1 MSNENSI
8 TGSGSVSSLSNTQSQ
23 PTSDQQGAAPASA
36 TWDGKTV
43 SPSQPPSINQA
54 TKTEVKSS
62 SNTNLNIET
71 VTVQPPPHL
80 LAGQAR
86 HAALPDSEQLIK
98 NLGQPPKKDPLF
110 GLIKMSTN
118 YKNILSQLD
127 QVKQSLES
135 PQDKTT
141 IRQQLL
147 CTENTLRKLDQAVD
161 HYIAGSGSGKRR
173 FKEEMRELKTTI
185 GQEIKT
191 LNRLKNSDLGKSWPP
206 DLSLK
211 DALDYGRE
219 GIHLDD
225 VKYFKGQQLTP
236 AEARKS
242 VLQEQQMIQKER
254 NREVIQG
261 IKDAFKKKENAE
273 SFEKG
278 ISQVLDDG
286 KTLRSDLRKQDKLT
300 ENDDGKIQKLM
311 VQAEFATKAYVDLF
325 IRDDALPKEMQELS
339 HAALENQ
346 LGQLP
351 MAKLSQADRERA
363 TQLLDLIHENTSLVH
378 LKYQDFDKRF
388 AMPEY
393 ATKVFGHQEGRQYDT
408 VVIDTAS
415 INYDASK
422 IANILGIKYD
432 SFDLLKSIEQDEKIK
447 DLIKSDDSIGL
458 RLDFKNNQNKAM
470 DFISDLLTS
479 LIPKESAE
487 NIKNIKTVISH
498 FDGLLR
504 DRPDARIALSLLDA
518 SDRQAIFKQTVDRF
532 SLLDKHQK
540 QDLLSQI
547 KDLTG
552 QYLPDEENLKLGASL
567 GEGISGI
574 VYDGTFNGKPVVVKV
589 LKPSNYSSYIIE
601 SLRQA
606 ELRDSPYTPKITGFM
621 SKSDMSQARIILEK
635 VDGNSYEKLK
645 YPETMEDRA
654 KVGIHCIS
662 GALKGLEFLHQRD
675 LVHCD
680 LKLANIMLDS
690 KMLEPRVIDFG
701 VCMKKG
707 EVDRIGTPETM
718 APEVNTGKRPEPASD
733 IYSLGCILYEQIT
746 KTPAQDKTEGLT
758 KQTDFSGKEWKEAP
772 LNECQVFIEACMR
785 EDPKQRPTTGQIL
798 QALRGDPVSPA
809 SPGEHG
815 LNKDELGVLD
825 LFKPENGYSLQAKA
839 LLSKLQQ

>member
-1 MSNENSI
+1 MVTNSPI
-8 TGSGSVSSLSNTQSQ
+8 DSKSVSPSLTPVSQ
-23 PTSDQQGAAPASA
+23 PLCDPQGLAPSSA

-43 SPSQPPSINQA
+43 SLSQPPSINQS
-54 TKTEVKSS
+54 TKPEVKSS

-98 NLGQPPKKDPLF
+98 NLGQRPKKDLPF

-393 ATKVFGHQEGRQYDT
+393 ATKVFGHQEGLQYD
-408 VVIDTAS
+408 
-415 INYDASK
+415 
-422 IANILGIKYD
+422 IKKTD
-432 SFDLLKSIEQDEKIK
+432 LKSNQQMAKIFATNLLT
-447 DLIKSDDSIGL
+447 DLISPTQAKSVETLIGH
-458 RLDFKNNQNKAM
+458 
-470 DFISDLLTS
+470 I
-479 LIPKESAE
+479 E
-487 NIKNIKTVISH
+487 
-498 FDGLLR
+498 GLLCN
-504 DRPDARIALSLLDA
+504 RPDFRIALSLLND
-518 SDRQAIFKQTVDRF
+518 SDRTDILTQAVKRLP
-532 SLLDKHQK
+532 LLDKEQK
-540 QDLLSQI
+540 KESLSKI
-547 KDLTG
+547 DDLTNKH
-552 QYLPDEENLKLGASL
+552 LPNTKNLKAIEEIGHGAT
-567 GEGISGI
+567 GV
-574 VYDGTFNGKPVVVKV
+574 VYSGTFNGKPVAIKGATMRIGGDNDYTN
-589 LKPSNYSSYIIE
+589 SIIE
-601 SLRQA
+601 ALRQA
-606 ELRDSPYTPKITGFM
+606 ELHNSPYTPKILGFVGKETAI
-621 SKSDMSQARIILEK
+621 SIIIDK
-635 VDGNSYEKLK
+635 VDGGDYKKLTEEFD
-645 YPETMEDRA
+645 ETNDRA
-654 KVGIHCIS
+654 IIGVHCIS
-662 GALKGLEFLHQRD
+662 GMVKGLEFLHQRQ

-680 LKLANIMLDS
+680 LKPENALFDS
-690 KMLEPRVIDFG
+690 KTLEPRLIDFG
-701 VCMKKG
+701 VCAKQG
-707 EVDRIGTPETM
+707 ETSHLGTAKTW
-718 APEVNTGKRPEPASD
+718 APEVSSQGKPEPASD
-733 IYSLGCILYEQIT
+733 IYSLGCTLYEQIT
-746 KTPAQDKTEGLT
+746 KFPAHKEIHGVIGSVYTEI
-758 KQTDFSGKEWKEAP
+758 QTDFGSKEWQTTP
-772 LNECQVFIEACMR
+772 LKECQAFIEACMR

-825 LFKPENGYSLQAKA
+825 LFKPEKGYSLQAKE
-839 LLSKLQQ
+839 LLASKVK